1 MAFGIYLV
9 DLKSELFQV
18 KLFNEGINEPDR
30 VILGDTILK
39 VTELV
44 LKSIVTGNVLH
55 LTDFIH
61 EVNGSIS
68 EMHIFNGK

>member
-55 LTDFIH
+55 LADFTH
-61 EVNGSIS
+61 EVNRSIS
-68 EMHIFNGK
+68 EMHIFSGQ